1 MNHQKFSSYNFIR
14 QSGSTSFL
22 VLLGC
27 LIAGFFI
34 AQFGSVVAV
43 ALFNGFDINAVFSI
57 LSPPF
62 TDESTRVPLLLAQGA
77 NSFILFIAT
86 PFFYLHFYEQVNPKG
101 VITAGNT
108 PNSKLLLITIVLV
121 IVYMPISAYTAF
133 WNESIEIPGAFGELA
148 QKMEEQLKELTLFM
162 VNFSSFGQFLLGL
175 IIIAVI
181 PGIGEE
187 LLFRGVIQ
195 NKILKSFGNVHLAIW
210 ITAFLFS
217 AFHFQFYG
225 FIPRMLLGGLFGYLY
240 IWSGSIIVPMLAHFV
255 NNGFTLLMMYLNK
268 SGASEIEIDSP
279 DSYSLLGA
287 VVSII
292 LVSGII
298 WYFRQINNKN
308 ISEI

>member
-108 PNSKLLLITIVLV
+108 PNSKLLLITFPL
-121 IVYMPISAYTAF
+121 YDLL
-133 WNESIEIPGAFGELA
+133 LA
-148 QKMEEQLKELTLFM
+148 A
-162 VNFSSFGQFLLGL
+162 NFLL
-175 IIIAVI
+175 
-181 PGIGEE
+181 
-187 LLFRGVIQ
+187 Q
-195 NKILKSFGNVHLAIW
+195 
-210 ITAFLFS
+210 
-217 AFHFQFYG
+217 
-225 FIPRMLLGGLFGYLY
+225 
-240 IWSGSIIVPMLAHFV
+240 
-255 NNGFTLLMMYLNK
+255 
-268 SGASEIEIDSP
+268 
-279 DSYSLLGA
+279 YSLLG
-287 VVSII
+287 
-292 LVSGII
+292 LG
-298 WYFRQINNKN
+298 
-308 ISEI
+308 E